1 MDLGHSVVG
10 GFVFVFLAF
19 FKTYDSNAEFS
30 VWKKGELEKLTAH
43 IEVEFASGYQNN
55 EFSEG

>member
-30 VWKKGELEKLTAH
+30 V
-43 IEVEFASGYQNN
+43 
-55 EFSEG
+55 